1 MPFFVLAGGSIPT
14 VLGRHR
20 NLLHLDL
27 SSAGLTGGLEEFAAA
42 LATNADRKL
51 LVQFNASFNQL
62 GGR

>member
-1 MPFFVLAGGSIPT
+1 LIRTGGNIPVT
-14 VLGRHR
+14 LGRLR

-27 SSAGLTGGLEEFAAA
+27 SSAGLTGGLEEYAAA
-42 LATNADRKL
+42 LANNADRKL